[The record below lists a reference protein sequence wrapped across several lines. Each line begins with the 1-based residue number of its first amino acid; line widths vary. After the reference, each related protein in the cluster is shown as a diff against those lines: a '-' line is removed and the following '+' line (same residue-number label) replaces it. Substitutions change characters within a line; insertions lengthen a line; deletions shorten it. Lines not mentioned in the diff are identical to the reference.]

1 MVDWAVDCNLLTS
14 IPHDA
19 ARGVY
24 GSIDEVEAD
33 IRLIASNCKAYNAP
47 GTIFHQAADQAGP
60 NAILLCESFPFL
72 DALVLT
78 QNLVSPP
85 RLEQFQKACLA
96 ILKSV
101 RKSIVDKPTPTR
113 RACMR
118 FEIGYVWDGVVITSM
133 D

>member
-1 MVDWAVDCNLLTS
+1 MCLAEMVNKSCTRDRYLWLTGRWICNLLTS

-60 NAILLCESFPFL
+60 DAILCVSRFNFL
-72 DALVLT
+72 MR
-78 QNLVSPP
+78 SPHP
-85 RLEQFQKACLA
+85 
-96 ILKSV
+96 
-101 RKSIVDKPTPTR
+101 
-113 RACMR
+113 
-118 FEIGYVWDGVVITSM
+118 
-133 D
+133 